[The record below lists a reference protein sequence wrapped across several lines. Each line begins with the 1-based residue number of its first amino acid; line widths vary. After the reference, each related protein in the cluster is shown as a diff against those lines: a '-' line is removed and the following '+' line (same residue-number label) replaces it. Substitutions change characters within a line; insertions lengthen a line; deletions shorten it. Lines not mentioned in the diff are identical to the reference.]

1 MINLRYH
8 IVSLT
13 AVFLAL
19 AIGVLLGGTYLDK
32 YTVDQ
37 LDQSITNAE
46 ERIRETRA
54 ENDRLRGEVGDAQ
67 ARNQALIGSGTNT
80 LFADNLSDVP
90 VLLVAAEGADETSR
104 RNLVQVLNTAGAE
117 FRGTLTVTGRI
128 DLDDD
133 QVANL
138 GAQLDLDDPTRDEVL
153 AELIDQFGAALAAA
167 GTAVDAGS
175 DIPGGTTAPP
185 TTAPGQTAPGQT
197 APGQTAPGQTAPT
210 QTAPTQTTPGD
221 TATTLPGP
229 VGGPVPPTTQPEVE
243 PPDQPEIVTLMLEA
257 GLLSFEA
264 PAEAP
269 TSGPLLS
276 ATGYRFVFVSGV
288 GAAVPDTTF
297 LLPTLRRMAAEG
309 PVPVVL
315 ASAASGD
322 DDRDAVVAG
331 VRDDAELSRLV
342 STVDNLEWFNGLVST
357 VLGLEEIGRGA
368 RGHYGEG
375 RGAAAPI
382 PTGT

>member
-54 ENDRLRGEVGDAQ
+54 ENDRLRGEIGDAQ
-67 ARNQALIGSGTNT
+67 ARNQALIGGGTST
-80 LFADNLSDVP
+80 LFADNLTDVP
-90 VLLVAAEGADETSR
+90 VLVVAAEGADETSR
-104 RNLVQVLNTAGAE
+104 RNLVQVLNASGAE

-133 QVANL
+133 QVADLAGRLDL
-138 GAQLDLDDPTRDEVL
+138 GAEATADDVQ
-153 AELIDQFGAALAAA
+153 AELIERFGVALAAA
-167 GTAVDAGS
+167 GTAIDPGNVDDPTGA
-175 DIPGGTTAPP
+175 PGDPSAP
-185 TTAPGQTAPGQT
+185 TTAPAGAP
-197 APGQTAPGQTAPT
+197 APT
-210 QTAPTQTTPGD
+210 
-221 TATTLPGP
+221 TATPSTSADPVPSTTEPGGPGGPGGAVTTTSMPGP
-229 VGGPVPPTTQPEVE
+229 EPE
-243 PPDQPEIVTLMLEA
+243 PPAQPDIVTLMLET

-264 PAEAP
+264 PADPP

-276 ATGYRFVFVSGV
+276 GTGYRYVFVSGA

-315 ASAASGD
+315 ASAAPDG

-331 VRDDAELSRLV
+331 VRDDAELARLV

-357 VLGLEEIGRGA
+357 VLALDEIGRGA

>member
-54 ENDRLRGEVGDAQ
+54 ENDRLRGEIGDAQ
-67 ARNQALIGSGTNT
+67 ARNQALIGGGTNT
-80 LFADNLSDVP
+80 LFADNLADVP
-90 VLLVAAEGADETSR
+90 VLVVAAEGADETSR
-104 RNLVQVLNTAGAE
+104 RSLVQVLGASGAA

-133 QVANL
+133 QVADL
-138 GAQLDLDDPTRDEVL
+138 GARLDLDDPTRDEVV
-153 AELIDQFGAALAAA
+153 AELVDRFGAALARA
-167 GTAVDAGS
+167 GTVPEPADPTDPGTTGPDGS
-175 DIPGGTTAPP
+175 TVPTPTSPDQTVPGETVPGETTTVPTPGG
-185 TTAPGQTAPGQT
+185 Q
-197 APGQTAPGQTAPT
+197 
-210 QTAPTQTTPGD
+210 
-221 TATTLPGP
+221 
-229 VGGPVPPTTQPEVE
+229 PVPPTTLPEPE
-243 PPDQPEIVTLMLEA
+243 PPTQPEIVTLMLEA
-257 GLLSFEA
+257 GLLSLEA
-264 PAEAP
+264 PSEVAA
-269 TSGPLLS
+269 SDPLLS
-276 ATGYRFVFVSGV
+276 GTGYRYVFVSGA

-297 LLPTLRRMAAEG
+297 LLPTLRRMATEG

-315 ASAASGD
+315 ASAAPD
-322 DDRDAVVAG
+322 DQDREAVVAG

-342 STVDNLEWFNGLVST
+342 STVDNLEWFNGSVST
-357 VLGLEEIGRGA
+357 VLALEEIGRGA

>member
-1 MINLRYH
+1 
-8 IVSLT
+8 
-13 AVFLAL
+13 
-19 AIGVLLGGTYLDK
+19 
-32 YTVDQ
+32 
-37 LDQSITNAE
+37 
-46 ERIRETRA
+46 
-54 ENDRLRGEVGDAQ
+54 
-67 ARNQALIGSGTNT
+67 

-197 APGQTAPGQTAPT
+197 APT
-210 QTAPTQTTPGD
+210 QTAPPGD
-221 TATTLPGP
+221 TATTVPGP
-229 VGGPVPPTTQPEVE
+229 GGGPLPPTTQPEVE
-243 PPDQPEIVTLMLEA
+243 PPAQPEIVTLMLEA

>member
-46 ERIRETRA
+46 ARIRETRA
-54 ENDRLRGEVGDAQ
+54 ENDRLRGEIGDAQ
-67 ARNQALIGSGTNT
+67 ARNQALIGGGTNT
-80 LFADNLSDVP
+80 LFADNLADVP
-90 VLLVAAEGADETSR
+90 VLVVAAEGADETSR
-104 RNLVQVLNTAGAE
+104 RSLVQVLSASGAA
-117 FRGTLTVTGRI
+117 FRGTLTITGRI

-133 QVANL
+133 QVADL
-138 GAQLDLDDPTRDEVL
+138 GARLDLDDPTRDEVI
-153 AELIDQFGAALAAA
+153 AELVDRFGAALAGA
-167 GTAVDAGS
+167 GTVPAPVGPTDPGS
-175 DIPGGTTAPP
+175 TGPDGTTAPTP
-185 TTAPGQTAPGQT
+185 TGPEQTVPEQTVPGPTVPGDAT
-197 APGQTAPGQTAPT
+197 TVP
-210 QTAPTQTTPGD
+210 TPGGQP
-221 TATTLPGP
+221 A
-229 VGGPVPPTTQPEVE
+229 PPTTVAEPE
-243 PPDQPEIVTLMLEA
+243 PPTQPEIVTLMLEA
-257 GLLSFEA
+257 GLLSLEA
-264 PAEAP
+264 PPEAAAAD
-269 TSGPLLS
+269 PLLS
-276 ATGYRFVFVSGV
+276 GIGYRYVFVSGA

-297 LLPTLRRMAAEG
+297 LLPTLRRMAADG

-315 ASAASGD
+315 ASAAPDD
-322 DDRDAVVAG
+322 DDREAVVAG
-331 VRDDAELSRLV
+331 VRDDAELGRLV
-342 STVDNLEWFNGLVST
+342 STVDNLEWFNGSVST
-357 VLGLEEIGRGA
+357 VLALEEIGRGA

>member
-67 ARNQALIGSGTNT
+67 ARNQALIGGGTST
-80 LFADNLSDVP
+80 LFADNLTDVP
-90 VLLVAAEGADETSR
+90 VLVVAAEGADETSR
-104 RNLVQVLNTAGAE
+104 RNLVQVLNASGAE
-117 FRGTLTVTGRI
+117 FRGTVTVTGRI

-133 QVANL
+133 QVADL
-138 GAQLDLDDPTRDEVL
+138 AGRLDLGDEATGDDVL
-153 AELIDQFGAALAAA
+153 AELIDRFGVALAAA
-167 GTAVDAGS
+167 GTAIDPGNIDDPTGVPGDPSVPTTALAGAPVPTTAAAPTS
-175 DIPGGTTAPP
+175 GDTAPP
-185 TTAPGQTAPGQT
+185 PTAPG
-197 APGQTAPGQTAPT
+197 
-210 QTAPTQTTPGD
+210 
-221 TATTLPGP
+221 
-229 VGGPVPPTTQPEVE
+229 GGPAVTTTTVAEPE
-243 PPDQPEIVTLMLEA
+243 PPAQPDIVTLMLET

-264 PAEAP
+264 PADPP

-276 ATGYRFVFVSGV
+276 GTGYRYAFVSGA

-315 ASAASGD
+315 ASAAPDG

-331 VRDDAELSRLV
+331 VRDDAELARLV

-357 VLGLEEIGRGA
+357 VLALDEIGRGA

>member
-128 DLDDD
+128 DLDDAR
-133 QVANL
+133 VANL
-138 GAQLDLDDPTRDEVL
+138 GGQLALDDPPRAEVL

-185 TTAPGQTAPGQT
+185 TT